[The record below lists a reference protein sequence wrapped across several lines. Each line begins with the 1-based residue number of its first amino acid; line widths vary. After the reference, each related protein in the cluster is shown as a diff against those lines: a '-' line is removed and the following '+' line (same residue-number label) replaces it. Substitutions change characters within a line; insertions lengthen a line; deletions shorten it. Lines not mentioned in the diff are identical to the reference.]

1 MQLIE
6 TMRARMGTALRG
18 WVEQPEKHARLMAA
32 AKNPEHGDY
41 QGNMVMGLA
50 KTLGQAPEEV
60 ASRIRDHLAKDPM
73 FSSVEVAGKGFIN
86 IRLADQW
93 IAEQVQSMT
102 RSDRLGVQP
111 TKEPKCIVLDYSSPN
126 VAKPMHVGH
135 VRSTVIGD
143 SIARTL
149 RYLGHRVVTDNHLG
163 DWGTQ
168 FGMIIYGYKH
178 FRDDKAYEQSPVAE
192 LSRLYRLVHEAI
204 EYEDLKESLP
214 VKKKQLAEAQ
224 ARYQAMWDGKSPDPA
239 DKKLFQA
246 YQQQARD
253 IDKFAE
259 QLEPSVEKFQRLQ
272 SDKAFCHLVASHPG
286 MNSRVLAETAKL
298 HEGDPEN
305 RKLWD
310 QFLPPCL
317 EEIHKVY
324 RRLGVQFDMELGESY
339 YHPHLEEV
347 VEKLL
352 EDGKA
357 TVSDGAVCVFLKDF
371 AAPMIIRKQDGAFLY
386 ATTDLATA
394 DYRLKQ
400 FQPDEVLYVVDH
412 RQRDHFKM
420 LFQVIRD
427 IYGDQCQWRHLSFG
441 TVQGPD
447 GKPIKTRSGSV
458 IGLEWLLD
466 EAVGQARKILE
477 DPERLEKMEAPLNR
491 QEMDHIA
498 QVVGLGAV
506 KYADLMHNRE
516 SDYKFD
522 IEKMIQFEGNTATAL
537 QYSYARIQSI
547 LEKSG
552 ITPRSSIRDF
562 SIVLGAPIEREL
574 GLHLLRFHDVLELSM
589 EEYFPNLIAS
599 YLFDLSKLFASFY
612 DRCSV
617 LKEEN
622 QELRKSRLHL
632 VECVGM
638 VLKQGLAL
646 LGIDVVQQM

>member
-272 SDKAFCHLVASHPG
+272 SDKAFCQLVASHPG

-357 TVSDGAVCVFLKDF
+357 TVSDGAVFVFIKDL
-371 AAPMIIRKQDGAFLY
+371 AATMIIRKKDGAILY
-386 ATTDLATA
+386 ATTHRATA
-394 DYRLKQ
+394 HYRLKK
-400 FQPDEVLYVVDH
+400 FHPD
-412 RQRDHFKM
+412 
-420 LFQVIRD
+420 
-427 IYGDQCQWRHLSFG
+427 
-441 TVQGPD
+441 
-447 GKPIKTRSGSV
+447 
-458 IGLEWLLD
+458 
-466 EAVGQARKILE
+466 AVR
-477 DPERLEKMEAPLNR
+477 
-491 QEMDHIA
+491 
-498 QVVGLGAV
+498 
-506 KYADLMHNRE
+506 Y
-516 SDYKFD
+516 
-522 IEKMIQFEGNTATAL
+522 
-537 QYSYARIQSI
+537 
-547 LEKSG
+547 
-552 ITPRSSIRDF
+552 
-562 SIVLGAPIEREL
+562 
-574 GLHLLRFHDVLELSM
+574 
-589 EEYFPNLIAS
+589 
-599 YLFDLSKLFASFY
+599 
-612 DRCSV
+612 
-617 LKEEN
+617 
-622 QELRKSRLHL
+622 
-632 VECVGM
+632 
-638 VLKQGLAL
+638 
-646 LGIDVVQQM
+646 